1 MSSSSICA
9 NCHVNRA
16 QTLSHDLSKD
26 DIGSAHK
33 TELSSS
39 KLLTNMVTV
48 HKKLETTNE
57 E

>member
-33 TELSSS
+33 IELSSS